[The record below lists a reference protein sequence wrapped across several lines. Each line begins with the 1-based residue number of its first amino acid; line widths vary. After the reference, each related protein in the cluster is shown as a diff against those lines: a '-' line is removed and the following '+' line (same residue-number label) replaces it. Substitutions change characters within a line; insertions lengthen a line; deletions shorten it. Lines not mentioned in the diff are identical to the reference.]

1 MPVFH
6 ADRDQQEPTIKN
18 KKINGVSEHVRVRR
32 AGSRSRSAN
41 SKTYTNM
48 AIPAK
53 VALNEDAT
61 SSTETLNSFAREK
74 YADEAKAVS
83 VSERLEENTLVR
95 YDRERRR

>member
-1 MPVFH
+1 
-6 ADRDQQEPTIKN
+6 
-18 KKINGVSEHVRVRR
+18 
-32 AGSRSRSAN
+32 
-41 SKTYTNM
+41 M

-74 YADEAKAVS
+74 YADEAKTVS

-95 YDRERRR
+95 YEGERRR

>member
-1 MPVFH
+1 M
-6 ADRDQQEPTIKN
+6 
-18 KKINGVSEHVRVRR
+18 
-32 AGSRSRSAN
+32 
-41 SKTYTNM
+41 NM

-74 YADEAKAVS
+74 YADEAKTVS

-95 YDRERRR
+95 YDGERRRSVNSECEGGDVSERDGSMLTSSRSMHPSSIWASLSYSR

>member
-1 MPVFH
+1 MAVFH
-6 ADRDQQEPTIKN
+6 ADRDQQEPTIKII
-18 KKINGVSEHVRVRR
+18 KINGVSEHVRVRR
-32 AGSRSRSAN
+32 AGSRSAN

-83 VSERLEENTLVR
+83 VSERLEENTLA
-95 YDRERRR
+95 